1 MKYEPSKEEYQKY
14 VEEITPKSSCLLHCM
29 QAFLVGG
36 LICLIG
42 EMIKQLAM
50 QQWGLKQDDALSVVT
65 ILLVLA
71 SVLLTGFNLFGKIA
85 DFAGAGT
92 LVPITGFA
100 NSIASPAIENQVE
113 GQVFGIGVKI
123 FTIAGPVLL
132 YGIFSSWLMGF
143 LYWLWKIF
151 Q

>member
-1 MKYEPSKEEYQKY
+1 MKYEPSKEEYQEY

-143 LYWLWKIF
+143 LYWMWKIF